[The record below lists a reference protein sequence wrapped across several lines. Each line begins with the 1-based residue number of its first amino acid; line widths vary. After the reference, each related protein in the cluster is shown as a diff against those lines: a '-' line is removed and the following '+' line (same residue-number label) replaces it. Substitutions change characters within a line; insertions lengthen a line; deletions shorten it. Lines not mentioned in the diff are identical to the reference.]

1 MNKQQNY
8 SLKKDKE
15 KIKQLEIENALLKQ
29 KLALIYNIANID
41 GYGWIKSEVIKE
53 LGNKEIQQEKEVE
66 NKEKPAEIIKENGN
80 N

>member
-41 GYGWIKSEVIKE
+41 GYGWIKNEVIKE
-53 LGNKEIQQEKEVE
+53 LGDKEIQQGIIKEVE
-66 NKEKPAEIIKENGN
+66 NKENGN
-80 N
+80 K